1 MRMFG
6 RTEAGKRDD
15 GPVADVADR
24 RDAGARWLT
33 VEMHGAGAALRK
45 AAAEV
50 RIVEAEIVSKRV
62 EQRHVRVG
70 FDGLNLAV
78 DVKGILLVHG
88 QAFLHKRNGIFVG
101 PAMCRRIPNAAASAG
116 ANDIL
121 KSLA

>member
-50 RIVEAEIVSKRV
+50 PVVEAEIVSKRV

-78 DVKGILLVHG
+78 DVKGILLGRIFLVHG
-88 QAFLHKRNGIFVG
+88 RAFLHMRNGTLVA
-101 PAMCRRIPNAAASAG
+101 PAMCRRVPAPLLTRSE
-116 ANDIL
+116 
-121 KSLA
+121 